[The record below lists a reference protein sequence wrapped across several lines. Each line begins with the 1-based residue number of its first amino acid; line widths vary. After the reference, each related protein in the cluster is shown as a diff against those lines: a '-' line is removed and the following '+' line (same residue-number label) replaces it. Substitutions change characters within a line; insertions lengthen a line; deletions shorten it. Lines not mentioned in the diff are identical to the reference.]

1 MLATLADHGAR
12 TLSPARA
19 CALAV
24 IVPTFNETGNVR
36 ALIDALDA
44 ALRGALGG
52 DAYEII
58 FVDDWSTDGTAEA
71 VARIARQ
78 RGDVRLLRRFGRRGL
93 SSAVIEGVL
102 ATTAPIV
109 AVIDGD
115 LQHDE
120 TILPT
125 LYAAVARGGAEVAIG
140 TRYAPGGSVACW
152 TAGRRR
158 VSTIATRVSRAVI
171 GAEVSDPMSGFFVVR
186 QATVVALLPRLSVMG
201 FKILLDLLVSSPV
214 ALKVAEVPYRFRDRA
229 AGTSKLDSA
238 TALEFLL
245 LLLDKL
251 LRGRVSP
258 RLVLFAAVGGFGVL
272 VHLALLRGFLAA
284 GTEFRGAQAL
294 AVAITIAVN
303 FAFNNQ
309 LTFRDRRLRGW
320 AAVRGLLSFYLVC
333 GLGAI
338 ANVGVGS
345 LVYASDRRWWLA
357 GIAGALVGS
366 IWNYAASS
374 VLTWNRRAHG
384 R

>member
-1 MLATLADHGAR
+1 MLATLADPRVEDIPGA
-12 TLSPARA
+12 PA

-24 IVPTFNETGNVR
+24 VVPTFNEADNVR
-36 ALIDALDA
+36 ALVDALDA
-44 ALRGALGG
+44 ALLGALDG

-58 FVDDWSTDGTAEA
+58 FVDDWSTDGTPEA
-71 VARIARQ
+71 VAAIARD

-120 TILPT
+120 SILPA
-125 LYAAVARGGAEVAIG
+125 LYAAVARDGAELAIG
-140 TRYAPGGSVACW
+140 TRYAPGGSVGSW

-158 VSTIATRVSRAVI
+158 ISAIATRVSGAVI
-171 GAEVSDPMSGFFVVR
+171 GAKVSDPMSGFFVVR
-186 QATVVALLPRLSVMG
+186 QATVIALLPRLSVMG
-201 FKILLDLLVSSPV
+201 FKILLDLLVSAPV
-214 ALKVAEVPYRFRDRA
+214 ALKVAEVPYRFRDRV
-229 AGTSKLDSA
+229 AGASKLDTA

-245 LLLDKL
+245 LLIDKL

-284 GTEFRGAQAL
+284 EAEFRSAQAL

-320 AAVRGLLSFYLVC
+320 AAARGLLSFYLVC

-345 LVYASDRRWWLA
+345 LVYASDHRWWLA
-357 GIAGALVGS
+357 GIAGAVVGS